1 MLAERKVKIVATIG
15 PATNTE
21 EKLRKA
27 IEAGMNV
34 ARLNF
39 SHGEHA
45 VHKSVIDAIR
55 KLSAEMQTPVAILQD
70 LQGPKIRVFGLPD
83 EGRHLQQGELITLAS
98 VGAVK
103 KTDDLIE
110 VDIKELE
117 KYASAGQKILFDDGL
132 IEAKVLKVNGS
143 MVQCEV
149 VYGGHLKNRKG
160 VNVPGANLPIEA
172 LTAKDIK
179 DLQFGLVEN
188 VDYVALSF
196 VRRAEDMKRLKEIIS
211 EHRPM
216 TKVVAKIEMFEA
228 LENLEEIV
236 AESDAVMVARGDLA
250 IEVGQT
256 QLPLLQKRI
265 IQLANQLSK
274 PVITATQMLDSM
286 VNNPRPTR
294 AEITDV
300 ANAVLDGTD
309 ALMLSAESASGQYP
323 FDCIRTM
330 HEISLEVER
339 HADFYYDI
347 SIRDEEYSVPEAL
360 AASACLT
367 ALKVDAKAIICL
379 STTGRTA
386 TYISSFRPRAPIIA
400 VTTQMETLQR
410 LELAWGIQPFVIRP
424 YRSLE
429 EAIEQI
435 EPILLQV
442 GLLKQGDRVVV
453 TFGAPLSERSKT
465 NALRVYEIRGE
476 KGDGKHKLSSIPIR
490 FLNNK

>member
-15 PATNTE
+15 PATNTID
-21 EKLRKA
+21 KLRKA

-39 SHGEHA
+39 SHGDHA
-45 VHKSVIDAIR
+45 LHKSVIEAIR
-55 KLSAEMQTPVAILQD
+55 SLSVEMQTPVAILQD
-70 LQGPKIRVFGLPD
+70 LQGPKIRVYGLPD
-83 EGRHLQQGELITLAS
+83 EGRHLQRGEMIQLAS
-98 VGAVK
+98 VGAAPK
-103 KTDDLIE
+103 SDELIE

-117 KYASAGQKILFDDGL
+117 KYTNPGQKVLFDDGL
-132 IEAKVLKVNGS
+132 IEARVIQLKGS
-143 MVQCEV
+143 VVECEV
-149 VYGGHLKNRKG
+149 IYGGHLKNRKG
-160 VNVPGANLPIEA
+160 VNIPGANLPIDG
-172 LTAKDIK
+172 LTDKDIK
-179 DLQFGLVEN
+179 DLHFGLEQN

-196 VRRAEDMKRLKEIIS
+196 VRRAEDMRRLKEIINA
-211 EHRPM
+211 HRPM
-216 TKVVAKIEMFEA
+216 TRVVAKIEMFEA
-228 LENLEEIV
+228 LENLEDII
-236 AESDAVMVARGDLA
+236 AESDGVMVARGDLA

-286 VNNPRPTR
+286 VENPRPTR

-367 ALKVDAKAIICL
+367 ALKVDAKAIVCL
-379 STTGRTA
+379 STTGKTA

-410 LELAWGIQPFVIRP
+410 LELAWGIQSFVIRP
-424 YRSLE
+424 YRSIE

-435 EPILLQV
+435 EPILMQV
-442 GLLKQGDRVVV
+442 GLLKKGDRIVVS
-453 TFGAPLSERSKT
+453 FGAPLSEKSKT
-465 NALRVYEIRGE
+465 NALRVYEIRG
-476 KGDGKHKLSSIPIR
+476 DGHLKNKLPSIPIR
-490 FLNNK
+490 FLNK

>member
-21 EKLRKA
+21 ENLRKA

-39 SHGEHA
+39 SHGDHA
-45 VHKSVIDAIR
+45 GHKKVIDAIR
-55 KLSAEMQTPVAILQD
+55 SLSSELQTPVAILQD
-70 LQGPKIRVFGLPD
+70 LQGPKIRVSGLPQ
-83 EGRHLQQGELITLAS
+83 EGRHLQRGEAIILSS
-98 VGAVK
+98 VDANK
-103 KTDDLIE
+103 KDGDIIE

-117 KYASAGQKILFDDGL
+117 KYVVQGQKILFDDGL
-132 IEAKVLKVNGS
+132 IEARAVAVKGNLVH
-143 MVQCEV
+143 CEV

-160 VNVPGANLPIEA
+160 VNIPGAMLPIDG
-172 LTAKDIK
+172 LTDKDIK
-179 DLQFGLVEN
+179 DLEFGLGEN

-196 VRRAEDMKRLKEIIS
+196 VRRAEDMKRLKEIIK
-211 EHRPM
+211 EKRPLV
-216 TKVVAKIEMFEA
+216 KVVAKIEMFEA

-265 IQLANQLSK
+265 IQLANQMSK

-330 HEISLEVER
+330 HEISLEVEK

-347 SIRDEEYSVPEAL
+347 SIRDEVYSIPESL

-379 STTGRTA
+379 STTGKTA
-386 TYISSFRPRAPIIA
+386 TLISSFRPRAAIIA
-400 VTTQMETLQR
+400 ITTQMETLQR

-442 GLLKQGDRVVV
+442 GLIKKGDNVVA

-465 NALRVYEIRGE
+465 NSLRVYQVRGE
-476 KGDGKHKLSSIPIR
+476 SKAISLPSIPTR
-490 FLNNK
+490 FKVEG

>member
-39 SHGEHA
+39 SHGEHS
-45 VHKSVIDAIR
+45 VHKKVIDAIR
-55 KLSAEMQTPVAILQD
+55 SLSVEMQTPIAILQD
-70 LQGPKIRVFGLPD
+70 LQGPKIRVSGLPD
-83 EGRHLQQGELITLAS
+83 EGRSLTQGEIIYLAS
-98 VGAVK
+98 VGAAK
-103 KTDDLIE
+103 QTAELIE

-117 KYASAGQKILFDDGL
+117 KYVGPGQKVLFDDGL
-132 IEAKVLKVNGS
+132 IEAKVVKVNGPV
-143 MVQCEV
+143 VQCEV

-160 VNVPGANLPIEA
+160 VNIPGAMLPIDG
-172 LTAKDIK
+172 LTDKDIK
-179 DLQFGLVEN
+179 DLHFGLEQN

-196 VRRAEDMKRLKEIIS
+196 VRRAEDMRRLKEIINV
-211 EHRPM
+211 HRPL

-228 LENLEEIV
+228 LENLEEIII
-236 AESDAVMVARGDLA
+236 ESDAVMVARGDLA

-286 VNNPRPTR
+286 VENPRPTR

-367 ALKVDAKAIICL
+367 ALKVNAKAIVCL
-379 STTGRTA
+379 STTGKTA
-386 TYISSFRPRAPIIA
+386 TFVSSFRPRAAIIA
-400 VTTQMETLQR
+400 ITTQMETLQR
-410 LELAWGIQPFVIRP
+410 LELAWGIQAFVIRP

-435 EPILLQV
+435 EPVLMQV
-442 GLLKQGDRVVV
+442 GLLQKGDRIVA

-465 NALRVYEIRGE
+465 NSLRVYEVR
-476 KGDGKHKLSSIPIR
+476 GDGNYKNKLSSIPIR
-490 FLNNK
+490 FKA